1 METVVDAER
10 YRTLRGKNYGSKIQR
25 SEPERSVRSCFQ
37 TSTNMSQHTRSSD
50 RYESRIRSV
59 GIKLPESIRL
69 KIRQYLRRDGR
80 RPEPPADGDRE
91 AGGGK

>member
-1 METVVDAER
+1 VDAER
-10 YRTLRGKNYGSKIQR
+10 YRALRAGENYDSKIQR

-37 TSTNMSQHTRSSD
+37 TSTNTSQHTRSFD

-69 KIRQYLRRDGR
+69 KVRQYLRRNGQG
-80 RPEPPADGDRE
+80 PEPPAAADRE